1 MWQSYNIELS
11 VCSGVSV
18 HVFDGHESLESRA
31 HGRARAARGGRARA
45 RAARARA
52 RGRARACA
60 VE

>member
-31 HGRARAARGGRARA
+31 HGRARADAAVERARE
-45 RAARARA
+45 ARARA